1 VQSRMLRRL
10 LVGLTLTGA
19 IGAALVTYWVAR
31 PSDAPLGVPAPLVA
45 WTPNPSAS
53 AGSYDSDMK
62 SLTAAFRPQ
71 AFRSFCG
78 PASMATVLR
87 AYGKDA
93 DQKTVVPSTL
103 WKLKVFYSGMSLA
116 ELGSLA
122 QRSGLRGRV
131 VYADTIDAAEFRELL
146 KSNLSRA
153 GDFVLVNYD
162 RRALKQAGAG
172 HISPIAAYDSTRDAF
187 LVLDEA
193 AYRYPFTWVPTPLLY
208 AAARTRADDH
218 YRGLLLIEG
227 VASN

>member
-1 VQSRMLRRL
+1 MLRRL
-10 LVGLTLTGA
+10 LIGLTLTGA
-19 IGAALVTYWVAR
+19 IGAALVTYWVAT
-31 PSDAPLGVPAPLVA
+31 PSDAPMAVPAPLTA
-45 WTPNPSAS
+45 WTPSAS
-53 AGSYDSDMK
+53 PPAGSYDGDMK

-71 AFRSFCG
+71 TYRSFCG

-131 VYADTIDAAEFRELL
+131 VYADTIDTAEFRELV
-146 KSNLSRA
+146 KSNLSRP
-153 GDFVLVNYD
+153 GDFVLINYD
-162 RRALKQAGAG
+162 RKALKQAGAG

-187 LVLDEA
+187 LILDEA
-193 AYRYPFTWVPTPLLY
+193 SYRYPFTWVPTQLLY

-227 VASN
+227 VTSN

>member
-1 VQSRMLRRL
+1 MLRRL
-10 LVGLTLTGA
+10 LVGLALTGA

-31 PSDAPLGVPAPLVA
+31 PSDSPSALPAPLEA
-45 WTPNPSAS
+45 WVPSAPPS
-53 AGSYDSDMK
+53 AGSYDSDLK
-62 SLTAAFRPQ
+62 SLTGAFRPQ

-93 DQKTVVPSTL
+93 DQKTVLPSTF
-103 WKLKVFYSGMSLA
+103 WKLNVFYSGMSLA

-122 QRSGLRGRV
+122 QESGLRARI
-131 VYADTIDAAEFRELL
+131 VYADSIDATEFRELL
-146 KSNLSRA
+146 KTNLSRS
-153 GDFVLVNYD
+153 GDFALVNYD
-162 RRALKQAGAG
+162 RKVLKQSGAG

-193 AYRYPFTWVPTPLLY
+193 AYRYPFTWVPAQLLY
-208 AAARTRADDH
+208 AAARTRADEN

>member
-1 VQSRMLRRL
+1 MLRRL
-10 LVGLTLTGA
+10 LIGLTLTGA

-31 PSDAPLGVPAPLVA
+31 PSDAPLAVPAPLAA
-45 WTPNPSAS
+45 WTPNAS
-53 AGSYDSDMK
+53 PPAGSYDSDMK

-71 AFRSFCG
+71 AYRSFCG

-93 DQKTVVPSTL
+93 DQKTIVPSTL

-122 QRSGLRGRV
+122 QQSGLRGRV
-131 VYADTIDAAEFRELL
+131 VYADSIDAEEFRELV
-146 KSNLSRA
+146 KSNLARA
-153 GDFVLVNYD
+153 GDFVLINYD
-162 RRALKQAGAG
+162 RKALKQAGAG

-193 AYRYPFTWVPTPLLY
+193 AYRYPFTWVPASLLY
-208 AAARTRADDH
+208 AAARTRADEH
-218 YRGLLLIEG
+218 YRGLLLVEG
-227 VASN
+227 LASN

>member
-1 VQSRMLRRL
+1 MPSRMLRRL

-19 IGAALVTYWVAR
+19 IGAALVTYWVAT
-31 PSDAPLGVPAPLVA
+31 PSEAPMAVSAPLAA
-45 WTPNPSAS
+45 WTSSASPS
-53 AGSYDSDMK
+53 AGSYNGDMK

-71 AFRSFCG
+71 VYRSFCG

-122 QRSGLRGRV
+122 QQSGLRGRV
-131 VYADTIDAAEFRELL
+131 VYADTIDATEFRELV

-153 GDFVLVNYD
+153 GDFVLINYD
-162 RRALKQAGAG
+162 RKALKQAGAG

-193 AYRYPFTWVPTPLLY
+193 AYRYPFTWVPASLLY
-208 AAARTRADDH
+208 AAARTRADEH
-218 YRGLLLIEG
+218 YRGLLLVEG
-227 VASN
+227 LASN